1 MYIHVYAKGF
11 NSQIIYTY
19 CTCTH
24 KMYMF
29 LCTYYVTRK
38 LHKKVNNST
47 EQNSIGIDYRVIDN
61 KYHDSNKSI
70 VTLLCTM

>member
-1 MYIHVYAKGF
+1 
-11 NSQIIYTY
+11 
-19 CTCTH
+19 
-24 KMYMF
+24 MF

-47 EQNSIGIDYRVIDN
+47 EQNSIGIDYRVIEN